1 MNNENRAIK
10 TLAELVIQEY
20 QKIVDKLYINLLK
33 INPEALRL
41 YKPENIKVYRVIFN
55 QDYFQWNDCM
65 FFTYK
70 RGGNLEID
78 ELDLTDEKYYKH
90 DTLIFD
96 KTMEQI
102 LAFRLEELNVNDI
115 IYKHTVFQGQL
126 DQIIEGRELTWR
138 GTLRADIDGLL
149 RKETREFHSHNNNP
163 QGYYAK
169 NAAKFAYSELDLEPI
184 LAHVNDKDFSYQLD
198 QAIAAYDN
206 SLYLPACATL
216 GVCLE
221 TVCKLLLKNNG
232 IKVKDSDSTMLDQLS
247 NKLKENHLINYKL
260 KGRIDVCYKVRNL
273 ASHTSPGKIVKS
285 DCHFILNTISEIVET
300 HFNLQ

>member
-20 QKIVDKLYINLLK
+20 QKIVDKLYINLLEA
-33 INPEALRL
+33 NPEALRL
-41 YKPENIKVYRVIFN
+41 YHPKNLKVYRVVFN
-55 QDYFQWNDCM
+55 QDFFQYNDCM

-70 RGGNLEID
+70 REGNLEI
-78 ELDLTDEKYYKH
+78 EHLDIKDEKYYRY
-90 DTLIFD
+90 DTLTFE
-96 KTMEQI
+96 KTMQEI
-102 LAFRLEELNVNDI
+102 LISRIEELNVNDI
-115 IYKHTVFQGQL
+115 IYEHTVHQGYLKQIYNNEIFFL
-126 DQIIEGRELTWR
+126 DTIRSGISSFLRRESER
-138 GTLRADIDGLL
+138 
-149 RKETREFHSHNNNP
+149 FHSHNNKP

-169 NAAKFAYSELDLEPI
+169 NAAKYAYSELDLLPI
-184 LAHVNDKDFSYQLD
+184 IQRVNDKDFSYQLD

-300 HFNLQ
+300 QFSLQ